1 MQKYL
6 RVLAL
11 SCAITLVACS
21 TESETAADVFKGQ
34 SAEQIYQSA
43 EKALDKKRYKESIKD
58 FEGLSALY
66 PFSEYEPKA
75 QLDVIYAYYMAEDY
89 LTAAAAAD
97 RYTRLYPRAE
107 HVDYAYFMKGM
118 AQYQTNRGFASKYFN
133 LDLAQRDLANAQ
145 QAFDDFN
152 RLIQLFPDSK
162 YVPNARA
169 RMVNLRNLMAL
180 HEVEVA
186 EYYMQHNAYVAA
198 VNRANYV
205 VEHYQTSPAVISAL
219 GVLVKAYRALG
230 MTDLANQTL
239 TILQY
244 NYPNSEVY
252 QQLAST
258 KPQLNAVKSTKT
270 TQN

>member
-6 RVLAL
+6 RALVL
-11 SCAITLVACS
+11 SCTIALVACS
-21 TESETAADVFKGQ
+21 TESETASDVFKGQ
-34 SAEQIYQSA
+34 SAEQIYHSA
-43 EKALDKKRYKESIKD
+43 EKALSKKSYKEAIKD

-66 PFSEYEPKA
+66 PFSEYEPQA
-75 QLDVIYAYYMAEDY
+75 QLDVIYAYYMAQDY

-118 AQYQTNRGFASKYFN
+118 SQYQTNRGFASKYFN
-133 LDLAQRDLANAQ
+133 LDLAQRDLVNAQ

-169 RMVNLRNLMAL
+169 RMINLRNLMAL

-186 EYYMQHNAYVAA
+186 QYYMNHNAYVAA

-219 GVLVKAYRALG
+219 GILVQAYRALG
-230 MTDLANQTL
+230 MTDIANQTL
-239 TILQY
+239 AILAY

-252 QQLAST
+252 QQLAGPGPQLHAT
-258 KPQLNAVKSTKT
+258 KPTKKL
-270 TQN
+270 Q